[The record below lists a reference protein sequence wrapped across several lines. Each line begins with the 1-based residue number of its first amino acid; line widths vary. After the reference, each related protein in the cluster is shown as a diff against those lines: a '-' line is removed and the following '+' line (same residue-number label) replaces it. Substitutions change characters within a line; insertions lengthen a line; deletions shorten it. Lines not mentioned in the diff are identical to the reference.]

1 MPPHDNGKMP
11 VLRWPSLR
19 RPLDILFLVAC
30 VLLTADVLV
39 PEIWGHG
46 KTKDYPLWY
55 WAGQQILHGGDLY
68 PQGPN
73 DGFAFL
79 YPPLSAILLAL
90 PSAFGKIPL
99 YLGLCLLNAA
109 AWWITAQLSNAMTG
123 SGETPDP
130 WLEALPGLVTIPFVF
145 DMFDLGQPNLVLL
158 AMMLFGFW
166 CLWRGSGWLSGG
178 MFALAA
184 AIKVFPVAVLPYL
197 LWRRHWKSA
206 LSMVALLG
214 VLLFLAPAPIRGFDR
229 NVSELTTWYSGM
241 IGSNSEHGF
250 GQRDAQNW
258 SWVNQSIIAV
268 THRLVRPVNYNQ
280 IDPAKPARFMNVA
293 DVDYRTANWIVLAV
307 FAAIGLGFIAIIP
320 ARANMT
326 QRSIAEEVG
335 ILFCLMTLASPLAR
349 QYYFVWLFFP
359 ITVLFHRAAL
369 DGRPKARAIS
379 RLALG
384 ASFALMVLSLPV
396 FPKILQAAG
405 NNIAATFVLVA
416 ALAWHILNPPPA
428 RDPHS
433 TAQPRI

>member
-1 MPPHDNGKMP
+1 ML

-19 RPLDILFLVAC
+19 RPLDILFLLAC
-30 VLLTADVLV
+30 ILLTADVLV

-55 WAGQQILHGGDLY
+55 WAGQQVLYGGDLY
-68 PQGPN
+68 PQGLN

-90 PSAFGKIPL
+90 PSIFGKVPL

-109 AWWITAQLSNAMTG
+109 AWWMTAQLSNAMTG
-123 SGETPDP
+123 SGRAPSP
-130 WLEALPGLVTIPFVF
+130 WLEALPGIVMIPFVF

-158 AMMLFGFW
+158 AMMLLGFW
-166 CLWRGSGWLSGG
+166 FLRQGRGWLSGS

-197 LWRRHWKSA
+197 LWRRYWKSA
-206 LSMVALLG
+206 ISMVAFLG
-214 VLLFLAPAPIRGFDR
+214 VLLFLVPAPIRGFDR
-229 NVSELTTWYSGM
+229 NVAELTTWYRGM

-268 THRLVRPVNYNQ
+268 THRLVRPINYNQ
-280 IDPAKPARFMNVA
+280 IDPAKPAQFMNVA

-307 FAAIGLGFIAIIP
+307 FATIGLGFIAIMP
-320 ARANMT
+320 ARASMT
-326 QRSIAEEVG
+326 QRSIAEEIG

-359 ITVLFHRAAL
+359 ITVLFHRTAL
-369 DGRPKARAIS
+369 DCRPGAQAVS

-384 ASFALMVLSLPV
+384 ASFALMALALPP
-396 FPKILQAAG
+396 FPKLLQAAG
-405 NNIAATFVLVA
+405 NNLAATFVLVA
-416 ALAWHILNPPPA
+416 ALAWHILDSPPESDLHPV
-428 RDPHS
+428 
-433 TAQPRI
+433 AQPRS